1 MGSFVFSL
9 SSYVSGLP
17 VLCISYWLEV
27 YIYVY
32 WLERSYGR
40 DAWTMI
46 LLVVESYICY
56 KKSAEEGTR
65 KIMV

>member
-1 MGSFVFSL
+1 MGSFVSSL

-17 VLCISYWLEV
+17 VPCISYWLEL

-40 DAWTMI
+40 DARTMI
-46 LLVVESYICY
+46 LLVVESYIRY
-56 KKSAEEGTR
+56 KKGVEEGTR
-65 KIMV
+65 KMMA